1 MNLSALTPRCRIIY
15 IKDLRHVLQFLSVFV
30 VPSSAGSSTS
40 LYSNSVM
47 SISSVSFSKIQDLSE
62 GRTWSWIGVFIWM
75 LKLSYL
81 SSSLYHCTDFVY
93 DWHWKVMGDW
103 WVSQNANQ
111 ALKGWFPWK
120 KKYVKQKTWK
130 TWHLAAFPWSWKRS
144 GSDLRLSFHHVVFTT
159 HAPAL
164 SLCLSP
170 LQAGKINLLAA
181 QRREQHILLMVL
193 SMVSCYLLC
202 WMPYGVTALM
212 ATFGT
217 SGMVTPMASVVP
229 SVLAKFSTV
238 VNPVIYIFLNN
249 QVRAGWGAEGVGG
262 WGFGREVGWVGG
274 RSPRMWGFNWGVFV
288 VVSK

>member
-1 MNLSALTPRCRIIY
+1 M
-15 IKDLRHVLQFLSVFV
+15 
-30 VPSSAGSSTS
+30 
-40 LYSNSVM
+40 
-47 SISSVSFSKIQDLSE
+47 
-62 GRTWSWIGVFIWM
+62 
-75 LKLSYL
+75 
-81 SSSLYHCTDFVY
+81 
-93 DWHWKVMGDW
+93 
-103 WVSQNANQ
+103 
-111 ALKGWFPWK
+111 
-120 KKYVKQKTWK
+120 
-130 TWHLAAFPWSWKRS
+130 
-144 GSDLRLSFHHVVFTT
+144 VFTT

-164 SLCLSP
+164 SLSLSP

-249 QVRAGWGAEGVGG
+249 QVRAGWGVEGVGG
-262 WGFGREVGWVGG
+262 WGFGREVGWVG
-274 RSPRMWGFNWGVFV
+274 
-288 VVSK
+288 VSK